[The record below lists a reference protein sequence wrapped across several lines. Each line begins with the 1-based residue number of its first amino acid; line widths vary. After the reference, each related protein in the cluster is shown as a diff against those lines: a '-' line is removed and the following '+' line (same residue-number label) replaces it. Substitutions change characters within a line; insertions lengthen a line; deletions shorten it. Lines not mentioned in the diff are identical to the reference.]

1 MNRQQ
6 MKENNASLSV
16 YEQLQKL
23 SDFKMLEE
31 IIAEWLNNKELAI
44 RIYKLRWIRRTRI
57 NLIPWLVLALLFITF
72 IK

>member
-31 IIAEWLNNKELAI
+31 IIAE
-44 RIYKLRWIRRTRI
+44 
-57 NLIPWLVLALLFITF
+57 
-72 IK
+72 